1 MDDVS
6 APMTNPGPTFVPDDH
21 AGHDRQLVVAF
32 ACGDLP
38 AEDVQD
44 ARALIARCRR
54 CAALVDEIVLI
65 SAATRRDLV
74 APARPRDFRLTSDDA
89 ERLRGNAVGRL
100 LRRLGSPRLQVL
112 QPLAGAAM
120 AIGLVLMLATSVLPS
135 FSFGTA
141 GAAPAPAAVQGDTSR
156 DTTGGE
162 GATSGDTTGGAEIAP
177 ASPLTAPAASPAAA
191 ASPDIAAY
199 SETDASTKANVTELA
214 ATSSTSID
222 PVAPIG
228 LGLLV
233 LGALLLLVR
242 IVARRASK
250 DPLLR

>member
-6 APMTNPGPTFVPDDH
+6 APMTNAGPTHVPDDH

-38 AEDVQD
+38 AEDAAD

-54 CAALVDEIVLI
+54 CAALVDEIALI
-65 SAATRRDLV
+65 SAATGRDLV
-74 APARPRDFRLTSDDA
+74 APPRPRDFRLTSDDA
-89 ERLRGNAVGRL
+89 ERLRGNAITRL

-120 AIGLVLMLATSVLPS
+120 AIGIVLLATTAVLPGLGS
-135 FSFGTA
+135 A
-141 GAAPAPAAVQGDTSR
+141 GAAPAALTTIGSAVGDETARDAAG
-156 DTTGGE
+156 
-162 GATSGDTTGGAEIAP
+162 GGAEAVP
-177 ASPLTAPAASPAAA
+177 GNGQVAPAASVAPAP

-214 ATSSTSID
+214 ETVPPVD
-222 PVAPIG
+222 PVLPIG

-233 LGALLLLVR
+233 VGALVLLIRVL
-242 IVARRASK
+242 AQRASK

>member
-6 APMTNPGPTFVPDDH
+6 APMTNAGPTHVPDDH

-38 AEDVQD
+38 AEDAAD
-44 ARALIARCRR
+44 ARALVTRCRR
-54 CAALVDEIVLI
+54 CAALVDEIALI

-74 APARPRDFRLTSDDA
+74 APPRPRDFRLTSDDA
-89 ERLRGNAVGRL
+89 DRLRGNAITRL

-120 AIGLVLMLATSVLPS
+120 AIGIVLLVTTAVLPS
-135 FSFGTA
+135 LGSA
-141 GAAPAPAAVQGDTSR
+141 GAAPAALTTIGSAVGDETARDAAG
-156 DTTGGE
+156 
-162 GATSGDTTGGAEIAP
+162 GGAEAVP
-177 ASPLTAPAASPAAA
+177 GNGQVAPAASAAA
-191 ASPDIAAY
+191 AESPDIAAY

-214 ATSSTSID
+214 ETVPPVD
-222 PVAPIG
+222 PVLPIG

-233 LGALLLLVR
+233 VGALVLLIRV
-242 IVARRASK
+242 VARRASK

>member
-6 APMTNPGPTFVPDDH
+6 APMTNAGPTHVPDDH

-38 AEDVQD
+38 AEDAAD

-54 CAALVDEIVLI
+54 CAALVDEIALI
-65 SAATRRDLV
+65 SAATVRDLV
-74 APARPRDFRLTSDDA
+74 APPRPRDFRLTSDDA
-89 ERLRGNAVGRL
+89 DRLRGNAITRL

-120 AIGLVLMLATSVLPS
+120 AIGIVLLVTTAVLPS
-135 FSFGTA
+135 LGSA
-141 GAAPAPAAVQGDTSR
+141 GAAPAALTTIGSAVGDETARDAA
-156 DTTGGE
+156 GGGSE
-162 GATSGDTTGGAEIAP
+162 AVPGNGQV
-177 ASPLTAPAASPAAA
+177 APAASAAA
-191 ASPDIAAY
+191 AESPDIAAY

-214 ATSSTSID
+214 ETVPPVD
-222 PVAPIG
+222 PVLPIG

-233 LGALLLLVR
+233 VGALVLLIRVL
-242 IVARRASK
+242 AQRASK

>member
-6 APMTNPGPTFVPDDH
+6 APMTNAGPTHVPDDH

-38 AEDVQD
+38 AEDAAD

-54 CAALVDEIVLI
+54 CAALVDEIALI
-65 SAATRRDLV
+65 SAATGRDLV
-74 APARPRDFRLTSDDA
+74 APPRPRDFRLTSDDA
-89 ERLRGNAVGRL
+89 ERLRGNAITRL

-120 AIGLVLMLATSVLPS
+120 AIGIVLLVTTAVLPS
-135 FSFGTA
+135 LGSA
-141 GAAPAPAAVQGDTSR
+141 GAAPAALTTIGSAVGDETARDAA
-156 DTTGGE
+156 GGGSE
-162 GATSGDTTGGAEIAP
+162 AVPGNGQV
-177 ASPLTAPAASPAAA
+177 APAASAAA
-191 ASPDIAAY
+191 AESPDIAAY

-214 ATSSTSID
+214 ETVPPVD
-222 PVAPIG
+222 PVLPIG

-233 LGALLLLVR
+233 VGALVLLIRVL
-242 IVARRASK
+242 AQRASK